1 MSLRTRLLLATG
13 IILLVVVGGAALILR
28 SQTQYLTN
36 QIDERLSASRPF
48 FGGPPPG
55 AIDGVTPNGIDTP
68 DQPVSDL
75 YVGVYDGSE
84 LQVLLQ
90 GQLLGDIP
98 DLSVDD
104 ITGATDAEP
113 FTVDSEDGRT
123 RFRVVVMHQTVG
135 SPDASVIA
143 LPLDEVD
150 KAIDRLRWGLAAGVV
165 AITATLLLAVWWVER
180 LGLRPVAR
188 VTEVAD
194 AIAAG
199 DRTRRVDHVD
209 EHTEA
214 GRLATAFNVMLD
226 ERDASEER
234 LRRFVSDASHELRT
248 PLTSIRGYLELY
260 SEGGF
265 RGDGQLDDA
274 IRRMSHESARMQ
286 TLVED
291 LLLLAKLDE
300 HPTIQHEP
308 IDVTELLED
317 LASDARVLQPER
329 TVTVEATGPVI
340 ASGDRLR
347 VEQLVGI
354 LVSNALVH
362 TDRDA
367 VVHLAATLRRLR
379 RRGGGPGHRRRTQR
393 RSSGRACSTA
403 SSAATSPEHEP
414 PDPLVSDSPS
424 PGRSS
429 THTAA
434 GSSSSPHRAPAASS
448 PSVSPRASAA
458 LPDVPRVS
466 ASSRFRT
473 RCHLFAGRPGRRAAR
488 PVQYLLTVEGRKPAR
503 HNTRS

>member
-1 MSLRTRLLLATG
+1 VSLRTRLLLAAG
-13 IILLVVVGGAALILR
+13 IIVVVVVGGAALILR

-36 QIDERLSASRPF
+36 QIDERLIASRPF

-55 AIDGVTPNGIDTP
+55 AVGGVTPDGIDGP

-75 YVGVYDGSE
+75 YVGVYDGNE

-98 DLSVDD
+98 ALSVDD
-104 ITGATDAEP
+104 ISGAIDAEP
-113 FTVDSEDGRT
+113 FTVGSQYGRT

-143 LPLDEVD
+143 LPLDDVD
-150 KAIDRLRWGLAAGVV
+150 KAIVRLRWGLAAGVV

-199 DRTRRVDHVD
+199 DRTRRVGHVD

-234 LRRFVSDASHELRT
+234 LHRFVSDASHELRT

-265 RGDGQLDDA
+265 RGDGELDDA

-308 IDVTELLED
+308 IDVTVLLED

-362 TDRDA
+362 TDREA
-367 VVHLAATLRRLR
+367 TVNLAARSDGSTVEVVVQDTGDGLSGDQATRVFDRFFRGDESRARTVGSSGLGLAIAR
-379 RRGGGPGHRRRTQR
+379 SIVDAHGGGIQLVTAPG
-393 RSSGRACSTA
+393 
-403 SSAATSPEHEP
+403 
-414 PDPLVSDSPS
+414 
-424 PGRSS
+424 
-429 THTAA
+429 A
-434 GSSSSPHRAPAASS
+434 GCVFTVRLPAAESGAT
-448 PSVSPRASAA
+448 P
-458 LPDVPRVS
+458 
-466 ASSRFRT
+466 T
-473 RCHLFAGRPGRRAAR
+473 
-488 PVQYLLTVEGRKPAR
+488 
-503 HNTRS
+503 